1 MKAGFIS
8 GSMFCID
15 PKGNFRLRQHDYKS
29 LIQWTELFDEVNF
42 YFTEVPFDSSK
53 ESWIAFNDSRCK
65 FIAICN
71 HDDTLANKIKKI
83 RIVAMNNSDCDL
95 YYYRLPSYEP
105 MIFHFY
111 AGHKIPYFIELHGDH
126 ETAILTGTQPWFIKY
141 PLARFV
147 CRYTKKMGKNCAFA
161 YSIGEALVKKYV
173 PIQIPQYVTTNHL
186 TSISE
191 YPQECPYRELS
202 NPVNLLFV
210 GAIQHRKG
218 LSNLFAV
225 LDRMHKSGYSF
236 IMNIVGSGE
245 QQSELELYADA
256 HGFGENVKFWG
267 QITHGIDLYTRYK
280 NADIFILPSVS
291 AEGVPRV
298 THEAMIFGCPV
309 IATDIGSIAWQLSG
323 GAGIVLKPNDNEA
336 LYDSIIRLINNPELR
351 KKYIYTAYEK
361 SKLFSWEKQKE
372 GNNDFARSQFV
383 KLGLR

>member
-1 MKAGFIS
+1 
-8 GSMFCID
+8 MFCVD
-15 PKGNFRLRQHDYKS
+15 NKGNFRLRQHDCKS
-29 LIQWTELFDEVNF
+29 LIQWIELFDEVVF
-42 YFTEVPFDSSK
+42 YFTEVPYDSSK
-53 ESWIAFNDSRCK
+53 ESWTILNDSRCK

-71 HDDTLANKIKKI
+71 HGDTLIHKIKGI
-83 RIVAMNNSDCDL
+83 QQAATSSFDCDI

-105 MIFHFY
+105 MIFHFFV
-111 AGHKIPYFIELHGDH
+111 GNKRPYFIELHGDH
-126 ETAILTGTQPWFIKY
+126 ETAFLTGPQPWYIKY
-141 PLARFV
+141 PLAKLMYL
-147 CRYTKKMGKNCAFA
+147 YTRKMGQNSAFA

-173 PIQIPQYVTTNHL
+173 PSQVPQYVTTNHL

-191 YPQECPYRELS
+191 YPEECPYRELS
-202 NPVNLLFV
+202 DPVNLLFV

-218 LSNLFAV
+218 LKNLFLV
-225 LDRMHKSGYSF
+225 LDRMHKAGCGF

-245 QQSELELYADA
+245 QQLELMQYAES
-256 HGFGENVKFWG
+256 HGFGHRVKFWG
-267 QITHGIDLYTRYK
+267 QVPHGAALYAIYK
-280 NADIFILPSVS
+280 KADIFILPSVS

-336 LYDSIIRLINNPELR
+336 LYDSIMQLINNPELR